1 MKKYIKNP
9 HYVQGQRH
17 QEVKHHASQLK
28 FRFLN
33 YKLLHKRRDMRQ
45 MLITYVF
52 FSIDVRF
59 FTIKIQTALISKFNE
74 NNQLEEAF

>member
-1 MKKYIKNP
+1 MYKVKGTKKSKP
-9 HYVQGQRH
+9 H
-17 QEVKHHASQLK
+17 AAQLK

-45 MLITYVF
+45 MLITYEI
-52 FSIDVRF
+52 FSIDVRYF
-59 FTIKIQTALISKFNE
+59 SIKILTALISKLNE